1 MRHLRT
7 FEDGDLQ
14 RITDPSDFADL
25 REEWDELLT
34 ASPADSLF
42 LTWEW
47 LSTWWK
53 HLGGRRRLHLLLVRE
68 GRELAAIAPLAQRPP
83 VVRRLLLFP
92 ALEFLGTGTVGSDY
106 LDVIVRRGKER
117 EVSHALARAWASTP
131 LVLELAQIHRE
142 SSFAAALA
150 RRLGQRGWSIRDT
163 PINVCPAI
171 HLAGHSW
178 ESYLASLGAAH
189 RYNFQRRLRNLE
201 KRFDVRLDLVQT
213 EAERREALEALVA
226 LHTRRWQERG
236 GSEAFG
242 SPRLLAF
249 YDEASRLALQ
259 RDWLRLFILRLDGKP
274 AAVLHGYRYGPKFYF
289 YQSGFD
295 PAFAKHSVGLVI
307 MGLTIRHALEEGATE
322 YDLLHGAEPYKFH
335 WADRVHELGRL
346 ELFAPGLRG
355 AIYRQLVVGG
365 VRAKE
370 AARWLLGDNFTGW
383 VGGQGWLR
391 IPQPLGAAPGEER
404 DGILRR
410 EG

>member
-1 MRHLRT
+1 M
-7 FEDGDLQ
+7 
-14 RITDPSDFADL
+14 
-25 REEWDELLT
+25 
-34 ASPADSLF
+34 
-42 LTWEW
+42 
-47 LSTWWK
+47 
-53 HLGGRRRLHLLLVRE
+53 
-68 GRELAAIAPLAQRPP
+68 
-83 VVRRLLLFP
+83 
-92 ALEFLGTGTVGSDY
+92 
-106 LDVIVRRGKER
+106 
-117 EVSHALARAWASTP
+117 
-131 LVLELAQIHRE
+131 
-142 SSFAAALA
+142 
-150 RRLGQRGWSIRDT
+150 
-163 PINVCPAI
+163 
-171 HLAGHSW
+171 
-178 ESYLASLGAAH
+178 
-189 RYNFQRRLRNLE
+189 
-201 KRFDVRLDLVQT
+201 DLVQT

-295 PAFAKHSVGLVI
+295 PSFAKESVGLVT

-370 AARWLLGDNFTGW
+370 AARWLLGDNFAGW